1 MIVVVEMLFQVVVDN
16 VEAAVDVVVVV
27 AVAVAVA
34 VDDEYMVVGSKGWSG
49 ILEEHIEV
57 HCGLGEH

>member
-27 AVAVAVA
+27 VVVVVVAVA

-49 ILEEHIEV
+49 IWE
-57 HCGLGEH
+57 

>member
-27 AVAVAVA
+27 VVVVAVA

-49 ILEEHIEV
+49 IWE
-57 HCGLGEH
+57 

>member
-27 AVAVAVA
+27 VVVAVA

-49 ILEEHIEV
+49 IWE
-57 HCGLGEH
+57 

>member
-27 AVAVAVA
+27 VAVA

-49 ILEEHIEV
+49 IWE
-57 HCGLGEH
+57 